1 MRIKG
6 YSEVQLDAVRMAD
19 MPKVYEALNV
29 VSSVPFRINHFIHDA
44 VLKVWESGGGI
55 GEVRAVPVILH
66 EVASLLTSVNVVFV
80 CSLRFP
86 LLRIIHRFQSLFCP
100 KD

>member
-44 VLKVWESGGGI
+44 VLKVWETGGGI
-55 GEVRAVPVILH
+55 GEVRGCA
-66 EVASLLTSVNVVFV
+66 
-80 CSLRFP
+80 
-86 LLRIIHRFQSLFCP
+86 
-100 KD
+100 K